1 MSFNPISIKKL
12 TKTLAAHK
20 LWVNN
25 EPHGQ
30 RMSLLGANLRGH
42 RLVACDLYGARLPN
56 STFNSV
62 NLFGADLRKAVL
74 DACDFRHAS
83 LKNAKLQG
91 AHINGADFTYAY
103 VNGAVLSEHPEWG
116 DITAVALHRRATR
129 SDGYTFYL
137 WDTNHGFYV
146 QAGCRFLDWS
156 ESKKHWRTHRRKL
169 SNPKLYE
176 ETQDILAFF
185 SRYIT
190 RHKKENPPK

>member
-1 MSFNPISIKKL
+1 MTFFKPMSAKKL
-12 TKTLAAHK
+12 VKTLTAHR
-20 LWVNN
+20 LWVND

-42 RLVACDLYGARLPN
+42 KLVACDLYGAQLLN
-56 STFNSV
+56 SSFNGV
-62 NLFGADLRKAVL
+62 NLLGTDLRRALL
-74 DACDFRHAS
+74 DGCDFRHAS

-91 AHINGADFTYAY
+91 ASINGADFTFAY

-116 DITAVALHRRATR
+116 DITAVALCRSATR

-169 SNPKLYE
+169 SIPNLHE

-185 SRYIT
+185 SRCIT
-190 RHKKENPPK
+190 RHKKKNSK